1 MPSISVV
8 TGIILV
14 LLFYSLL
21 ATIMMEVASGFLS
34 MRGKHLEKILKGLL
48 SSADRREELFHGF
61 KDNALYQQ
69 MSGRI
74 YGKDSPPSYLSAPM
88 FRSILFKLVEA
99 RKEGA
104 SFKEKIEHLP
114 DEQLKLSLLQ
124 LWEEGSQVAG
134 GFGEQVENWYNEVM
148 ERASGWYKRNIQK
161 GLMIIG
167 LVIAVGFNVDVLS
180 VYSHLVKFSQT
191 DMDQLTELATTVS
204 QQNFVET
211 PVAGTAVDSLDVQPT
226 AEASAPTYSGA
237 PDSNQLDT
245 KQLYELMN
253 AKLGSLENPLG
264 LGWENV
270 EPTSDITFWLFK
282 LFGWLVTA
290 LCISKGAPFWF
301 DLLKKVVNFR
311 DSGNPPVRIIQEVQN
326 QLPTPA
332 RLSASAP
339 VAAGH
344 TASPEPLAE
353 QDKAVG

>member
-1 MPSISVV
+1 MPSISVI

-34 MRGKHLEKILKGLL
+34 MRGKHLETVLKGLL
-48 SSADRREELFHGF
+48 SSTDRREELFHNF

-69 MSGRI
+69 LSGRI
-74 YGKDSPPSYLSAPM
+74 YGKDTPPSYLSAPM
-88 FRSILFKLVEA
+88 FRSILLKLIEA
-99 RKEGA
+99 QKEG
-104 SFKEKIEHLP
+104 SSIREKIEKLP
-114 DEQLKLSLLQ
+114 DDQLKSALLQ
-124 LWEEGSQVAG
+124 LWEEGNQSTK
-134 GFGEQVENWYNEVM
+134 GFSDQVEHWYNEIM

-161 GLMIIG
+161 GLMLIG

-204 QQNFVET
+204 QQNWVAPAPT
-211 PVAGTAVDSLDVQPT
+211 PPADSTP
-226 AEASAPTYSGA
+226 ASAPPA
-237 PDSNQLDT
+237 QWAKPEALPDSNQLDT
-245 KQLYELMN
+245 QQLYDLMN
-253 AKLGSLENPLG
+253 AKLSSLENPLG

-270 EPTSDITFWLFK
+270 KPTSDITFWFFK

-311 DSGNPPVRIIQEVQN
+311 DSGNPPIRLIQEVAAP
-326 QLPTPA
+326 QLPQRTQESP
-332 RLSASAP
+332 LPQPSAQP
-339 VAAGH
+339 VQPGNA
-344 TASPEPLAE
+344 
-353 QDKAVG
+353 DKPVG